1 MAKKDAI
8 GDYESIVTDIS
19 NGIFRPVYILMGEEP
34 YFGERICE
42 LISEKALLPH
52 EKDFNYTV
60 LYGTDTTP
68 EDIMSLCQSYPMM
81 AERTVVMVKEAQGL
95 KKIENLATYLDHISP
110 TTVLVLFLSGKS
122 LDKRTS
128 FFKKASGTCTI
139 LDSPKLNQDAMPRWI
154 ESYFRQ
160 EGKSIEPKAAMLLA
174 EYAGN
179 DLRKIAV
186 ESDKL
191 YKAVPESQKTI
202 TCEDIERNVGISR
215 EFNTTELT
223 SALAARD
230 GAKAFRIAYFFGES
244 PKRYPLPM
252 TLGFLFFFFSKV
264 EMIHAYIAK
273 GYSPKDAAGK
283 AGIFWSYSAPY
294 LAAASNYSLRKVM
307 RIIAAIRE
315 CDYRSKSN
323 SGGNATEGELLTEL
337 LAKILS

>member
-1 MAKKDAI
+1 MAKIDVI
-8 GDYESIVTDIS
+8 GDFESLARDIT
-19 NGIFRPVYILMGEEP
+19 NGKFRPVYILMGEEP
-34 YFGERICE
+34 YFGERICG
-42 LISEKALLPH
+42 LISEKALQPH

-68 EDIMSLCQSYPMM
+68 EDIMSLCQVYPMM
-81 AERTVVMVKEAQGL
+81 AERTVIIVREAQAL
-95 KKIENLATYLDHISP
+95 KKIESFATYLDHISP
-110 TTVLVLFLSGKS
+110 TTILVLFLSGKS

-128 FFKKASGTCTI
+128 FYKKAMGSCAV
-139 LDSPKLNQDAMPRWI
+139 LDTRKLSQEAMPGWI

-160 EGKSIEPKAAMLLA
+160 DGRTIEPKAAMLLS

-186 ESDKL
+186 EADKL
-191 YKAVPESQKTI
+191 YKAIPENRKTI
-202 TCEDIERNVGISR
+202 TETDIEKNIGISR

-223 SALAARD
+223 AALSVKD

-244 PKRYPLPM
+244 PKRYPLQM

-264 EMIHAYIAK
+264 EMIHAWTAK

-283 AGIFWSYSAPY
+283 AGVFWSYSAPY
-294 LAAASNYSLRKVM
+294 LAAASNYSLPKVM
-307 RIIAAIRE
+307 RIVSYLKE

-323 SGGNATEGELLTEL
+323 SGGNASDGELLVEVI
-337 LAKILS
+337 ARILS